1 MIKLKERLNK
11 EISLTEGNIYEGLI
25 IFAIPLILTNFLQQ
39 LYNTADLMIV
49 GRFAGKNPMAAV
61 GATGHLSTLLV
72 GLFLGLTTGAGVIIS
87 TYYGMNDKRKLRD
100 SVGCAYFLAILSG
113 IIITIGGILTTP
125 LFLKLLDTPK
135 EIMKDAVNYMRI
147 FYLGSTPL
155 LVYNMGASISI
166 ATGDSR
172 RPFNFLLIAALVNI
186 ILDLI
191 FVGLLKMSVIG
202 AGLATFCAQVVSAI
216 LVTFNLTNSDK
227 AFRLRLKKI
236 AYHKE
241 DAKKIFAIG
250 IPTGLQSSLI
260 SFTNVL
266 IQVKVNSFGS
276 NVIAG
281 VAAEGRID
289 GFIFMTLQAVALA
302 ATTYAGQNF
311 GAKKLDRIKE
321 GVKVTLIITIVL
333 AASLSIIAIVFSK
346 QLISAFNS
354 NKEVIEVGSSMLKI
368 LCYSIWAYGVSE
380 SLSSFIRGSGEAL
393 APMIISFVGLC
404 IFRMSFIYMPIEGW
418 GENINVLFW
427 SYPVS
432 YGGNLIMTLI
442 YYKFGKW
449 RKKANI

>member
-302 ATTYAGQNF
+302 DVM
-311 GAKKLDRIKE
+311 DRPP
-321 GVKVTLIITIVL
+321 VY
-333 AASLSIIAIVFSK
+333 
-346 QLISAFNS
+346 QLCRQAHRW
-354 NKEVIEVGSSMLKI
+354 V
-368 LCYSIWAYGVSE
+368 AE
-380 SLSSFIRGSGEAL
+380 SG
-393 APMIISFVGLC
+393 
-404 IFRMSFIYMPIEGW
+404 
-418 GENINVLFW
+418 
-427 SYPVS
+427 
-432 YGGNLIMTLI
+432 
-442 YYKFGKW
+442 
-449 RKKANI
+449 

>member
-1 MIKLKERLNK
+1 
-11 EISLTEGNIYEGLI
+11 
-25 IFAIPLILTNFLQQ
+25 
-39 LYNTADLMIV
+39 
-49 GRFAGKNPMAAV
+49 
-61 GATGHLSTLLV
+61 
-72 GLFLGLTTGAGVIIS
+72 
-87 TYYGMNDKRKLRD
+87 
-100 SVGCAYFLAILSG
+100 
-113 IIITIGGILTTP
+113 
-125 LFLKLLDTPK
+125 
-135 EIMKDAVNYMRI
+135 MKDAVNYMRI